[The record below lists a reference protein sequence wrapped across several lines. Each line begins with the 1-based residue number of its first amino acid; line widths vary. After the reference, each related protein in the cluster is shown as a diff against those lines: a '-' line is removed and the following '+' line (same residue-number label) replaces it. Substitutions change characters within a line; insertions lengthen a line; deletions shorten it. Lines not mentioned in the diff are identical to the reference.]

1 MRSGFIGRFFNEF
14 VSLIRGQVVLVYTM
28 GKVSSTMVRASLEK
42 AGVVSIHIH
51 NFSGADFGY
60 FDRRLFNSLA

>member
-1 MRSGFIGRFFNEF
+1 
-14 VSLIRGQVVLVYTM
+14 M